1 MTSAPRSVTVL
12 GSTGSVGTQT
22 VQLLA
27 AEPERFEVRALVPAA
42 MRGCWPNRP

>member
-27 AEPERFEVRALVPAA
+27 AEPERFRSARWSPDAT
-42 MRGCWPNRP
+42 RGYWRNRP